1 MDHFTI
7 LPTALATESHPIVID
22 EEPLA
27 VFELDHPEL
36 GAGVPVNE
44 EHHGSCHTQN
54 QYVWERR
61 SKRECGSQGSQK
73 GQENDLRAM
82 RERKTRGNSIT
93 DVLSMQIYQLREH
106 WQDGHKDECATFI
119 HPPFAKTF
127 DPTDRADAPWPLHPI
142 FASTNENGLGIWMTT
157 AGDLTSML
165 QQASIPPDVR
175 AADVPPEGSPSFRRW
190 AGLEGPNRRNFGE
203 EMNKYV
209 GPTVATL
216 RVLVQNRRTDG
227 RVIAVV
233 GGETVLSVSSI
244 MKDNLLPEEQSRV
257 RFQPLEGRMDLMLVP
272 PWIDYDK
279 RLRVAIAE
287 INGAI
292 LPKGKFGSDG
302 EYQAPSLPMT
312 HSWQWASGDPSG
324 LISLVPRSP
333 SSRPYAWLLV
343 NLWEFSNPETLVVG
357 YGLPLPS
364 ARRGLTSPRLA
375 GHSSWSHPP
384 SLTDAATHRVIPSPT
399 GLELMLAVV
408 VWLSGDHGCLDVS
421 LVSATVSTRPLPAGP
436 LTAPVRPTG
445 SPWDRVVSWERAQ
458 IVLAPGDF
466 AVYLVQYRIGD
477 GHLYNSYPEIMT
489 RATGVCV
496 PCYLTR
502 AKGTDSG
509 WCASAAGELRIARN
523 LLMLPNDLFTP
534 IATMDF
540 AYVEEYYKPFFDE
553 GPDVF
558 AVKRFGKRAEQMN
571 SLMSTLG
578 PLQMQAM
585 MSVLPP
591 DQREEVKRR
600 SKAMGFDM
608 DRMMRG

>member
-1 MDHFTI
+1 MI
-7 LPTALATESHPIVID
+7 LGCPSVDGRRSAAQS
-22 EEPLA
+22 
-27 VFELDHPEL
+27 
-36 GAGVPVNE
+36 GAGASTSGAPEARRRPFGPNE
-44 EHHGSCHTQN
+44 DRSPLSQFVGQH
-54 QYVWERR
+54 
-61 SKRECGSQGSQK
+61 SKRIANTARS
-73 GQENDLRAM
+73 ENAARKARKKD
-82 RERKTRGNSIT
+82 RKTICGRCRKEKLEGTRLRTCSRCKSINYCSA
-93 DVLSMQIYQLREH
+93 DCQREH
-106 WQDGHKDECATFI
+106 WQDGHKDECASFI

-142 FASTNENGLGIWMTT
+142 FASSNENGLGIWMTT

-190 AGLEGPNRRNFGE
+190 AGLGGPNCRDLGE
-203 EMNKYV
+203 EMRKYA

-233 GGETVLSVSSI
+233 GGETVVSVSSI

-257 RFQPLEGRMDLMLVP
+257 RFQPLEESSPIDRMDLMLVP
-272 PWIDYDK
+272 PWVDYDN

-287 INGAI
+287 INGTI
-292 LPKGKFGSDG
+292 PPKGNFRSDG
-302 EYQAPSLPMT
+302 QYQAP
-312 HSWQWASGDPSG
+312 A
-324 LISLVPRSP
+324 
-333 SSRPYAWLLV
+333 
-343 NLWEFSNPETLVVG
+343 
-357 YGLPLPS
+357 
-364 ARRGLTSPRLA
+364 
-375 GHSSWSHPP
+375 
-384 SLTDAATHRVIPSPT
+384 
-399 GLELMLAVV
+399 
-408 VWLSGDHGCLDVS
+408 
-421 LVSATVSTRPLPAGP
+421 
-436 LTAPVRPTG
+436 RPTG
-445 SPWDRVVSWERAQ
+445 SPWDRVVNWERAQ

-509 WCASAAGELRIARN
+509 WCASAAGEFRLARN
-523 LLMLPNDLFTP
+523 VPMLPSDLFTP
-534 IATMDF
+534 MATMDF

-571 SLMSTLG
+571 SLLSTLG

-591 DQREEVKRR
+591 DQREEIKRR

-608 DRMMRG
+608 DRMMRGQ